1 MTCYHPLLA
10 YKHDGKV
17 VFEKPR
23 VYAQGFNLPCNQ
35 CIGCRLNYSRQWAIR
50 CIHEA
55 QMHKNNCFIT
65 LTFSPEAL
73 ASRKNPRS
81 LDMREWQLFMKR
93 VRKKY
98 GNGIKFFHCGEY
110 GEKNKRPH
118 YHALLFGHDFTDKQ
132 LWTQRSGVKLYISE
146 ELKKLWPYGFST
158 IGDVTFESAAYCARY
173 VLKKVTGDAAAEHY
187 TYTDPETGEV
197 APPFHGGAS
206 HRFHPAALLLGLP
219 STAGLI

>member
-23 VYAQGFNLPCNQ
+23 AFAQGFNLPCNQ

-73 ASRKNPRS
+73 ASRQNPKS

-93 VRKKY
+93 VRK
-98 GNGIKFFHCGEY
+98 NTAMESNFSIAENT
-110 GEKNKRPH
+110 EK
-118 YHALLFGHDFTDKQ
+118 KQ
-132 LWTQRSGVKLYISE
+132 KASL
-146 ELKKLWPYGFST
+146 P
-158 IGDVTFESAAYCARY
+158 CASIR
-173 VLKKVTGDAAAEHY
+173 T
-187 TYTDPETGEV
+187 
-197 APPFHGGAS
+197 
-206 HRFHPAALLLGLP
+206 
-219 STAGLI
+219 